1 MEFKYFN
8 INGSL
13 YLKNNK
19 IDALGI
25 KHFFSTR
32 IGGYSEGDFSQH
44 NLGIYTEDKC
54 AQKNLFK
61 ALTDNNMNIDKA
73 VYLRQVHG
81 DEIYIVNSE
90 NYGEVKGKFGDT
102 LITNEKE
109 IPIGIFT
116 ADCVPIIVV
125 DYIKEII
132 AVVHAGWKGTD
143 KRILG
148 KTIEKM
154 VKEFNSDIGNMY
166 VILGPA
172 IASCCFEVGE
182 DVFNKFHYREKRDG
196 KYYVDLFMENKKQA
210 LDLGIL
216 DKNIFLSNICTKCN
230 NDLFYSYR
238 VNNNTGRIGTF
249 ISL

>member
-1 MEFKYFN
+1 MEFKYLN

-54 AQKNLFK
+54 APKNLFK

-90 NYGEVKGKFGDT
+90 NYREVKSKFGDA
-102 LITNEKE
+102 LITKEKG
-109 IPIGIFT
+109 IPIGVFT
-116 ADCVPIIVV
+116 ADCVPIIIV
-125 DYIKEII
+125 DYINKII

-143 KRILG
+143 KRILR

-154 VKEFNSDIGNMY
+154 VKEFDCDCENMY
-166 VILGPA
+166 VVLGPA

-182 DVFNKFHYREKRDG
+182 DVYNKFNFREKRDG
-196 KYYVDLFMENKKQA
+196 KYYVDLFLENKKQA
-210 LDLGIL
+210 LDLGVLDRNIL
-216 DKNIFLSNICTKCN
+216 LSNICTKCN

-238 VNNNTGRIGTF
+238 VNTNTGRIGTF